1 MLQPNLM
8 IGDIITNNELTKVF
22 AVNPQ
27 QGMRRSL
34 LNNCLVLVSDYTK
47 GLYDDKWERTILHYT
62 GMGDGNQSFTYKQNK
77 TVLESKTNGVSL
89 FLFEVLQPK
98 NYIYRGEV
106 ELADTPYMS
115 RQIQKGMGE
124 REVCIFPLRLKLS
137 ESAAGIDL
145 DILNEREEQLTE
157 KANKEKFSN
166 VKEKAKLA
174 SGKPGNRIAYSTV
187 YERNIYVKNYVL
199 RLAKGV
205 CQLCNVQAPFNDKKG
220 NPYLEVHHIDWLS
233 KGGHDIIE
241 NAVALCP
248 NCHRKMHINVEAS
261 DVMILKNKAI
271 LQGKL

>member
-1 MLQPNLM
+1 MFQPNLI
-8 IGDIITNNELTKVF
+8 IGDIINNNELVRIF
-22 AVNPQ
+22 SVNPQ

-34 LNNCLVLVSDYTK
+34 LNNCLVLVSDHTK
-47 GLYDDKWERTILHYT
+47 GLYDDRWEGTVLHYT
-62 GMGDGNQSFTYKQNK
+62 GMGDGDQSFTYKQNK
-77 TVLESKTNGVSL
+77 TILESKTNGISL

-124 REVCIFPLRLKLS
+124 REVCVFPIRLKLS
-137 ESAAGIDL
+137 DSAAAIDL
-145 DILNEREEQLTE
+145 DILTDREERLTE
-157 KANKEKFSN
+157 KANKENLSS

-174 SGKPGNRIAYSTV
+174 SGTPGNRITYSTT

-199 RLAKGV
+199 RLAEGV

-233 KGGHDIIE
+233 KGGQDTIE
-241 NAVALCP
+241 NAIALCP
-248 NCHRKMHINVEAS
+248 NCHRKIHINDDAS
-261 DVMILKNKAI
+261 DVMVLKNKAI
-271 LQGKL
+271 LQSKL